1 MNVPPPAAPTRRRE
15 AVVGA
20 AIAVV
25 VAVLIA
31 VVGLV
36 GGSDDGRS
44 AGAAAPTPTTPTAG
58 PEDGGPPSVPTA
70 PEATGPTGPADV
82 LPVALPAVALDEQ
95 ASGEDGISAR
105 VVSLEAID
113 GTAHGPGNIAGPA
126 LRATVRLTNGTSD
139 AVDLDLVGVTLAH
152 GKEATPSS
160 PLDAPSRAP
169 FTGTLAPGDRAEG
182 VYVFTVPE
190 DARDVVT
197 LTVGYR
203 AGAPFLVFTGSA
215 D

>member
-95 ASGEDGISAR
+95 ASGDDGISAR

-113 GTAHGPGNIAGPA
+113 GTAQGPGNIAGPA
-126 LRATVRLTNGTSD
+126 LRATVRLVNGTPEPV
-139 AVDLDLVGVTLAH
+139 ALDLVVVNLTH
-152 GKEATPSS
+152 GADATPAS
-160 PLDAPSRAP
+160 PLQDASRVP
-169 FTGTLAPGDRAEG
+169 FSGSLAPGDSAEG

-190 DARDVVT
+190 TGRDVVT

-203 AGAPFLVFTGSA
+203 AGAPFLVFTGPA